1 MLSRLGA
8 AGQRLHYHGDF
19 DGEGIRIGAYVM
31 LKSGAQPWRF
41 GAADYVSA
49 LSALSMPEGRRVG
62 AAASGSSQVA
72 VGRLST
78 APWDPA
84 LTEALARSGDAVA
97 EEEVLDD
104 LILDLIAQRWER
116 SPPLLGTGRPPRAF

>member
-1 MLSRLGA
+1 
-8 AGQRLHYHGDF
+8 
-19 DGEGIRIGAYVM
+19 M

-49 LSALSMPEGRRVG
+49 LSALSLPEARRVG
-62 AAASGSSQVA
+62 SATSGSGQVS

-84 LTEALARSGDAVA
+84 LTEAMTRSGVAVA

-104 LILDLIAQRWER
+104 LILDLTA
-116 SPPLLGTGRPPRAF
+116 